1 MRRLGQLIPVASR
14 HMMPQ
19 TPDDRLECLYL
30 ATSIRSIRILRADIL
45 ESITDDP
52 PTVRIQFDDADPPE
66 RFWGKWLW
74 SQVVTVTRV
83 GWLMRLTEILPE
95 TRELYFSCVPDE
107 LDMYLARKAAQQG
120 YPQIAR
126 ITLGVL
132 YKSYFR
138 RFYLLN

>member
-1 MRRLGQLIPVASR
+1 MRRFGQLIPVATR
-14 HMMPQ
+14 LMMPQ
-19 TPDDRLECLYL
+19 SPEDRLECLYL
-30 ATSIRSIRILRADIL
+30 AASIRSIRILRADIL
-45 ESITDDP
+45 HSITLDP

-95 TRELYFSCVPDE
+95 TRELFFSCVPDKV
-107 LDMYLARKAAQQG
+107 DMDLARKAADQG

-126 ITLGVL
+126 ITLGVFH
-132 YKSYFR
+132 KPYFR